1 MKSNEVAFQLRIN
14 NILYA
19 KIKYI
24 AKTQHRSI
32 NQQISYVLDLFIQD
46 HENSNGAIQNEE
58 IEKILNKLNQ

>member
-24 AKTQHRSI
+24 AKMQHRSI
-32 NQQISYVLDLFIQD
+32 N
-46 HENSNGAIQNEE
+46 HENSSGAIQNEE